1 MVGIVSVLWTDGRG
15 VGRENSLDVK
25 VSGCVDQLA
34 LLHVDQQSKV
44 SQEIGTE
51 DGFVNISDDEN
62 PRQRSSEA
70 EVEGERSLAVCSD
83 GSVVYGHKCEFVR

>member
-1 MVGIVSVLWTDGRG
+1 MLWTDGRTQRG

-34 LLHVDQQSKV
+34 LLYVDQQSKV

-51 DGFVNISDDEN
+51 NISDDEDRRR
-62 PRQRSSEA
+62 PRLRVSDRWLYVVMGVLFTAISA
-70 EVEGERSLAVCSD
+70 SLSVER
-83 GSVVYGHKCEFVR
+83 R